1 MSDTVTISAH
11 AKTNLFL
18 RVFSRDASG
27 FHGIETALTLLELAD
42 EMVVERTALEG
53 KVELSVEGADTGPA
67 EENLAYR
74 AAHAVLRAT
83 GNRFGIRIHLK
94 KIIPVRAGLGGGS
107 SDAAATLHAVNSIAD
122 HAVPRTEILQFAAAL
137 GSDVPFFACGVPMA
151 LGWNRGERLFRIAGP
166 PGAPVLLAVPS
177 IGIST
182 AAGYELLDAVR
193 NEPVAR
199 GSVVLDQDV
208 FRQWGGIGRL
218 GGNDFESVVFGKEP
232 ELKNLFERLAQT
244 RPLFL
249 RLSGSGSAMIA
260 VYKSD
265 EERDEAAM
273 TIGTS
278 TQRLIKT
285 RTRSTPAPAPQP
297 LEQAEGAS

>member
-1 MSDTVTISAH
+1 MSDTVRISAH

-27 FHGIETALTLLELAD
+27 FHGIETAFTLLELAD

-53 KVELSVEGADTGPA
+53 KVELSVDGEDAGPT

-74 AAHAVLRAT
+74 AAHAVLHAT
-83 GNRFGIRIHLK
+83 ANRFGVRIHLK

-107 SDAAATLHAVNSIAD
+107 SDAAAALHAVNSIAD
-122 HAVPRTEILQFAAAL
+122 HAVPRTEILQFAARL

-166 PGAPVLLAVPS
+166 PEAPVLLALPS

-182 AAGYELLDAVR
+182 AHAYELLDAVR
-193 NEPVAR
+193 HEQVAR
-199 GSVVLDQDV
+199 GSVVLDHDA

-232 ELKNLFERLAQT
+232 ELKDLFERLAQT
-244 RPLFL
+244 RPLLL
-249 RLSGSGSAMIA
+249 RLAGSGSAIIA

-265 EERDEAAM
+265 RERDDAAM

-278 TQRLIKT
+278 GQRLIKT
-285 RTRSTPAPAPQP
+285 RTRSRPASAPQP
-297 LEQAEGAS
+297 SESAEGTR

>member
-1 MSDTVTISAH
+1 
-11 AKTNLFL
+11 
-18 RVFSRDASG
+18 
-27 FHGIETALTLLELAD
+27 
-42 EMVVERTALEG
+42 
-53 KVELSVEGADTGPA
+53 
-67 EENLAYR
+67 
-74 AAHAVLRAT
+74 
-83 GNRFGIRIHLK
+83 
-94 KIIPVRAGLGGGS
+94 LG
-107 SDAAATLHAVNSIAD
+107 
-122 HAVPRTEILQFAAAL
+122 
-137 GSDVPFFACGVPMA
+137 
-151 LGWNRGERLFRIAGP
+151 
-166 PGAPVLLAVPS
+166 
-177 IGIST
+177 
-182 AAGYELLDAVR
+182 
-193 NEPVAR
+193 
-199 GSVVLDQDV
+199 QDV
-208 FRQWGGIGRL
+208 LRQWGGSGRL